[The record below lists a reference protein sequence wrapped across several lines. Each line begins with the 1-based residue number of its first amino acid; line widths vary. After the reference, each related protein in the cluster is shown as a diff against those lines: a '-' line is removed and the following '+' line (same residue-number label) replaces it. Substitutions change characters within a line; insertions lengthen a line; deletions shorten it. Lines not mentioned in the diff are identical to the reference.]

1 MIPPWQLDPEGPAP
15 KPSYIAL
22 VTDSENPLPDPEPG
36 SPLDYALKYA
46 ALGWY
51 VFPIWGALDGKCRCA
66 NPFCKSPGKHP
77 ISSLVT
83 NGHSDATLDQAT
95 IRRWW
100 SAMTWAGIGINLY
113 KSGLMA
119 VDQDPRNG
127 SIWTMEIL
135 NIQHGEL
142 ASDVVAWTQGGGIH
156 QVFKLPDVNIS
167 LPGKLG
173 NGVDVKLNGYIAVEP
188 TIGPLGAYSWDEE
201 SNPLKGALPSPL
213 PDWIRNLSSSPV
225 PLEMASVASRHATP
239 GQLAELQDALSY
251 LPADDRDQFIR
262 FGLALKPLGA
272 EGWKLWTD
280 WAKKSVKYT
289 DQYSHKTWLSFK
301 PVGAVNFES
310 IFYAANQAGWI
321 NPLAGQGDPLP
332 QPVPV
337 ESVRIIEPKII
348 LPSPAFKIPGVLGD
362 VEDWINT
369 TSRKNQPMFATQS
382 ALSFGAT
389 VLGRR
394 YVTAQRNWPSLY
406 FLNIGKSASGK
417 EHGKWAV
424 ETLLEACNMDRLIG
438 PSFYTSDAGVLSAL
452 LAKPS
457 HITIIDE
464 FGKIIEASR
473 VKNSPR
479 SASAMT
485 KLIESFS
492 KCDGSLRPPGYS
504 SFGLSQSDMDKMN
517 NKIVKNPALTILAM
531 TTPDSFYDTVSSAS
545 VRDGFLNRF
554 LIVESN
560 IGRQVGEHVAP
571 TPVTDGVIQWATTC
585 HSHQGYINPDI
596 VADQP
601 ANPTVIQF
609 TRGALKVFANFDAE
623 CIGLM
628 DDHERHGLDEM
639 FGRSNEIAMRLSLI
653 VALSCEAPVIEQEHA
668 EWATEY
674 VRHHAMNTVER
685 MKLAIAD
692 SDFEAACNQ
701 VLSLIRSHRHGLT
714 QAEIGRFSRRYRAL
728 DQRGRMN
735 ILNTLKFAGDIEL
748 VTIPPRSGRG
758 KAREA
763 YVAIKDDDASDG

>member
-100 SAMTWAGIGINLY
+100 SAMPWAGIGINLY

-156 QVFKLPDVNIS
+156 QVFRLPDVNIS

-251 LPADDRDQFIR
+251 LPADDREQFIR

-348 LPSPAFKIPGVLGD
+348 LPSPTFKIPGILGNA
-362 VEDWINT
+362 ESWINA
-369 TSRKNQPMFATQS
+369 TSRKNQPMFATQT
-382 ALSFGAT
+382 ALSFGST

-438 PSFYTSDAGVLSAL
+438 PSFYTSDAGVLSSL
-452 LAKPS
+452 HVKPVQ
-457 HITIIDE
+457 ITVIDE
-464 FGKIIEASR
+464 FGKIVETSR

-479 SASAMT
+479 SSSAMT
-485 KLIESFS
+485 KLIEAFS
-492 KCDGSLRPPGYS
+492 KCDGTLRPQGYS
-504 SFGLSQSDMDKMN
+504 TFGLSQADVDKMN
-517 NKIVKNPALTILAM
+517 NKIIRNPALTLLAM
-531 TTPDSFYDTVSSAS
+531 TTPDSFFDTVSSAS

-554 LIVESN
+554 LIVESD

-571 TPVTDGVIQWATTC
+571 ISVPDDVIQWAITC
-585 HSHQGYINPDI
+585 HSYQGLINPDI

-609 TRGALKVFANFDAE
+609 TRAALKSFADFDAE
-623 CIGLM
+623 CISLM
-628 DDHERHGLDEM
+628 DSHEQHGLDEM
-639 FGRSNEIAMRLSLI
+639 FGRCNEIAMRLSLI
-653 VALSCEAPVIEQEHA
+653 IGLSCESPVIEQEHA
-668 EWATEY
+668 EWAIGY
-674 VRHHAMNTVER
+674 VRHHAEKIVDR

-692 SDFEAACNQ
+692 SDFEAAYNQ
-701 VLSLIRSHRHGLT
+701 VLSLIRSHKHGLT
-714 QAEIGRFSRRYRAL
+714 QAEIGRASRRYRAL
-728 DQRGRMN
+728 DQRGRLN
-735 ILNTLKFAGDIEL
+735 ILNTLKFAGDVNL
-748 VTIPPRSGRG
+748 VTIPPRSGCG
-758 KAREA
+758 KPREA
-763 YVAIKDDDASDG
+763 WIAINGEHDDN